1 MAKTKNQAASVVGRV
16 RPPDIA
22 VRFGSVGRD
31 VPLRLAQ
38 VACYLIAA
46 HNRFMRYHGMVIRPP
61 SEANSYILQVS
72 YGCSHN
78 RCTFCGTYMDKPFQV
93 RPIQEVLEDIALAQS
108 RSPDT
113 RCVFLADGNA
123 LVLDTE
129 SLTRIMEALASGFPR
144 LRRVGIYANARDVLG
159 KTDAELALLR
169 QRKLTI
175 VYLGLESGSDEV
187 LRRVHKG
194 ITAAEMVETVQK
206 LKRSEMRAS
215 VIALLGLGGT
225 ELSAEHAEE
234 TGRVVGAMD
243 PEYFSMLTVMLIPGT
258 GLYQQWRQGAFKLP
272 EPEDLLRE
280 LRQVISHC
288 DGLSRCVFRT
298 DHASNYL
305 PLAGTLSR
313 DKAELL
319 ASIDVALA
327 QGRSALR
334 PEAWR
339 AL

>member
-1 MAKTKNQAASVVGRV
+1 
-16 RPPDIA
+16 
-22 VRFGSVGRD
+22 
-31 VPLRLAQ
+31 
-38 VACYLIAA
+38 
-46 HNRFMRYHGMVIRPP
+46 MRYEGMVIRPP
-61 SEANSYILQVS
+61 SEANSYILQVT

-93 RPIQEVLEDIALAQS
+93 RPIQEVLEDVALA
-108 RSPDT
+108 RAEIPDT

-123 LVLDTE
+123 LVLSTE
-129 SLTRIMEALASGFPR
+129 WLVTILDALASAFSR
-144 LRRVGIYANARDVLG
+144 LRRVGIYANARDILG
-159 KTDAELALLR
+159 KTDTELAELR
-169 QRKLTI
+169 QRKLVI
-175 VYLGLESGSDEV
+175 IYLGLESGSDEV
-187 LRRVHKG
+187 LRRVHKR
-194 ITAAEMVETVQK
+194 ITAAEMVEAVRK
-206 LKRSEMRAS
+206 LRGAGMRAS
-215 VIALLGLGGT
+215 VIGLSGLGGT

-234 TGRVVGAMD
+234 TGRVVSAMD

-258 GLYQQWRQGAFKLP
+258 ELYRQWRQGTFKLP
-272 EPEDLLRE
+272 EPKELLHE
-280 LRQVISHC
+280 LRQVIAQC

-298 DHASNYL
+298 NHASNYL

-319 ASIDVALA
+319 ATIDEALA